1 MKRRFLI
8 SNIKH
13 STRVFEL
20 ALPDFVIVTCFASI
34 ISNLGQFID
43 CSSSLGDMNSPVDYS
58 YLSLEIKKRSVLTRA
73 IKYKS
78 EACLGNRFSLSLKKS
93 EVHQLVT

>member
-8 SNIKH
+8 SNFKH
-13 STRVFEL
+13 STGVFAL

-43 CSSSLGDMNSPVDYS
+43 CSSSLGDTNSPV
-58 YLSLEIKKRSVLTRA
+58 EW
-73 IKYKS
+73 
-78 EACLGNRFSLSLKKS
+78 LKTVRGF
-93 EVHQLVT
+93 E